1 MRERLDDWLLEHD
14 RAVSRV
20 QEVIGFVAVI
30 ATVAAL
36 LVVCWR
42 LTDWWLW

>member
-1 MRERLDDWLLEHD
+1 MTRTDAAGLLL
-14 RAVSRV
+14 VV
-20 QEVIGFVAVI
+20 

-36 LVVCWR
+36 LVVCWS

>member
-1 MRERLDDWLLEHD
+1 MTRTDAASLLL
-14 RAVSRV
+14 VV
-20 QEVIGFVAVI
+20 V
-30 ATVAAL
+30 TVATL

>member
-1 MRERLDDWLLEHD
+1 MRERLDDWLLEQD
-14 RAVSRV
+14 RAVSLAE
-20 QEVIGFVAVI
+20 EVVTVLSVV

>member
-1 MRERLDDWLLEHD
+1 MTRTDTAGLLL
-14 RAVSRV
+14 VV
-20 QEVIGFVAVI
+20 

-36 LVVCWR
+36 LVVCWS

>member
-1 MRERLDDWLLEHD
+1 MTRIDAASLLL
-14 RAVSRV
+14 VV
-20 QEVIGFVAVI
+20 

-36 LVVCWR
+36 LVACWR

>member
-1 MRERLDDWLLEHD
+1 MTRTDTAGLLL
-14 RAVSRV
+14 
-20 QEVIGFVAVI
+20 VAV
-30 ATVAAL
+30 TVAAL

>member
-1 MRERLDDWLLEHD
+1 MTRADTAGLL
-14 RAVSRV
+14 RV
-20 QEVIGFVAVI
+20 VVP
-30 ATVAAL
+30 VAAL